1 VEEDARPEDISSTLK
16 RTKRQKLLI
25 LILSIV
31 MTLYAALTLSFV
43 LYLWD
48 RGEIAN
54 GVVLEIPLGQLRLE
68 EARLKLAQMNEK
80 IVNRPVL
87 FISEGK
93 KLSLTMKEL
102 GFSCA
107 YDEPLQQAYLIG
119 REGTFLNQA
128 INKYKASWGITFK
141 PDYQWDDI
149 VLKET
154 LSKQLSSLNLPAEEA
169 RFSITPDNAMQIIS
183 EKPGKQVDIASLIEI
198 VKKLGSNQAEMMIPV
213 PLKTVAPII
222 TKTDL
227 EAVKMT
233 GLLSNYTTQ
242 FNPNQKER
250 THNIMLAA
258 KAIDGK
264 LLKPGEEFSFNQ
276 TVGPRTV
283 ETGYQTAIVIEG
295 DKFVPGLGGGICQVS
310 STLYNAVRLG
320 SSQSI
325 TERSH
330 HSLPVTYVPP
340 GQDATVAYPLL
351 DFKFRNDSDGYLL
364 IRSLVNS
371 NTVAISIFGKK
382 KAST

>member
-1 VEEDARPEDISSTLK
+1 MEEDARPEEISSTLK
-16 RTKRQKLLI
+16 RTKRQKLSI

-31 MTLYAALTLSFV
+31 VTLYAALTLSFV
-43 LYLWD
+43 LYIWD

-68 EARLKLAQMNEK
+68 EARLKLAQMSEE

-93 KLSLTMKEL
+93 TLSLTMKEL

-119 REGTFLNQA
+119 REGTFLHQA
-128 INKYKASWGITFK
+128 ISKYKASWGITFK
-141 PDYQWDDI
+141 PDYQWNDV
-149 VLKET
+149 VLKEALT
-154 LSKQLSSLNLPAEEA
+154 KQLAGLNLPAEEA
-169 RFSITPDNAMQIIS
+169 RFSITSDNAMQIIS
-183 EKPGKQVDIASLIEI
+183 EKPGKQVDIASLIGR
-198 VKKLGSNQAEMMIPV
+198 VKKLGPDQAEMIPV
-213 PLKTVAPII
+213 PFNTLAPLV
-222 TKTDL
+222 TKIDL

-233 GLLSNYTTQ
+233 GLLSTYTTQ
-242 FNPNQKER
+242 YNPNQKER

-258 KAIDGK
+258 KAIDGR

-283 ETGYQTAIVIEG
+283 ESGYQTAIVIEG
-295 DKFVPGLGGGICQVS
+295 DQFVPGLGGGICQVS

-320 SSQSI
+320 SSLSI

-340 GQDATVAYPLL
+340 GQDATVAYPFL
-351 DFKFRNDSDGYLL
+351 DFKFRNDSEGYLL
-364 IRSLVNS
+364 IRTLVNS
-371 NTVAISIFGKK
+371 NTVAISIYGKK
-382 KAST
+382 KTST

>member
-1 VEEDARPEDISSTLK
+1 MEEDARPEDISSTLK

-54 GVVLEIPLGQLRLE
+54 GVVLEIPLGQLRLD
-68 EARLKLAQMNEK
+68 EARLKLAQMSEE

-87 FISEGK
+87 FMSEGK
-93 KLSLTMKEL
+93 NLSITMKDL
-102 GFSCA
+102 GFSCT

-141 PDYQWDDI
+141 PDYQWNDV

-154 LSKQLSSLNLPAEEA
+154 LTKQLSSLNLPAEEA

-276 TVGPRTV
+276 IVGPRTV

-310 STLYNAVRLG
+310 STLYNAVRLA
-320 SSQSI
+320 SSLSI

-330 HSLPVTYVPP
+330 HSLAVTYVPP

-382 KAST
+382 KTST